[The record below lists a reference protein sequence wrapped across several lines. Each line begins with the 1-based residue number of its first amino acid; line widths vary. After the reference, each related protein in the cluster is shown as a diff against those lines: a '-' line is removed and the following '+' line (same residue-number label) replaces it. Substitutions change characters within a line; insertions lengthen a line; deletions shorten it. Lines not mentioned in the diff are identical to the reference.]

1 MSTQGLLAKGVPALQ
16 PAWLLF
22 VKIAI
27 LVLSVIILGLAAW
40 ALSIFGGLASGLG
53 YSGGAAGFAVFA
65 TIWTFIVYGGTI
77 AIEMVATHLFYRIA
91 GVVLYSLSI
100 IFWLTAWAYAASQA
114 STWNSAG
121 SLFGSFGGVDNSFK
135 KEGSALGAVAGL
147 GALVWILAIV
157 HFVFFIKAALADSEG
172 SGANN
177 AELGQV
183 KPAEFVQPAP
193 PVQAAYPQQPY
204 PQQPYPQQPQQPQQ
218 YAVQQPYATQ

>member
-27 LVLSVIILGLAAW
+27 LVLSIIILGLAAW

-53 YSGGAAGFAVFA
+53 YSGGAAGFAVFV

-114 STWNSAG
+114 STWNSAA
-121 SLFGSFGGVDNSFK
+121 SLFGDFGGGFDNSFK

-147 GALVWILAIV
+147 GALVWILSIV

-193 PVQAAYPQQPY
+193 VQAAYPQQ
-204 PQQPYPQQPQQPQQ
+204 QYPQQPQQPQQQ